1 MDSLTIKNG
10 MLLSPANGF
19 DGEKGDVLLRDGKIA
34 EVGGCIEPQGEVID
48 ATGCYVTPGFIDI
61 HTHCYP
67 AVPLGIDPD
76 VLGIQ
81 RGTTTILDAG
91 SAGADN
97 FMDFYEGTIKHAK
110 TKVFS
115 MLNIAA
121 EGLIRGHEL
130 NDMAKIDVDACKAC
144 VNAHRDVIVGLKA
157 RASASVVG
165 DLGIKPIALA
175 AKTAHELGVPL
186 MVHVGNYPP
195 ALGDVINVLNHGDII
210 THTFHGKPGG
220 VLNADGTPIEQ
231 AVRGRARG
239 VRFDVGHGV
248 ESFAFET
255 YKRALAAGFDCDSI
269 STDLHVENYQGPV
282 FDLATTVTKLIACGE
297 PLADAITK
305 VTSVP
310 ALFFG
315 LDGLGQLAPGMTG
328 DINIFRYDDVDVTLQ
343 DATCATVEVRHHV
356 NVRKTIWSRGSQTH
370 ILEHS
375 DTPWDP
381 KAVSAEELAARIAE
395 AKKEN

>member
-130 NDMAKIDVDACKAC
+130 NDMAKIDVDACKA
-144 VNAHRDVIVGLKA
+144 
-157 RASASVVG
+157 
-165 DLGIKPIALA
+165 
-175 AKTAHELGVPL
+175 
-186 MVHVGNYPP
+186 
-195 ALGDVINVLNHGDII
+195 
-210 THTFHGKPGG
+210 
-220 VLNADGTPIEQ
+220 
-231 AVRGRARG
+231 
-239 VRFDVGHGV
+239 
-248 ESFAFET
+248 
-255 YKRALAAGFDCDSI
+255 
-269 STDLHVENYQGPV
+269 
-282 FDLATTVTKLIACGE
+282 
-297 PLADAITK
+297 
-305 VTSVP
+305 
-310 ALFFG
+310 
-315 LDGLGQLAPGMTG
+315 
-328 DINIFRYDDVDVTLQ
+328 
-343 DATCATVEVRHHV
+343 
-356 NVRKTIWSRGSQTH
+356 
-370 ILEHS
+370 
-375 DTPWDP
+375 
-381 KAVSAEELAARIAE
+381 
-395 AKKEN
+395 

>member
-1 MDSLTIKNG
+1 MDLLTIKNG

-19 DGEKGDVLLRDGKIA
+19 HGEKGDVLLRDGKIV
-34 EVGGCIEPQGEVID
+34 EIGGTIEAQGEVID

-91 SAGADN
+91 SSGADN
-97 FMDFYEGTIKHAK
+97 FEDFFENTIKHAK

-130 NDMAKIDVDACKAC
+130 NDLAKINVEDCKAC
-144 VNAHRDVIVGLKA
+144 VASHRDVIVGLKA
-157 RASASVVG
+157 RASGSVVG
-165 DLGIKPIALA
+165 DLGLKPIAIA
-175 AKTAHELGVPL
+175 AQTAHEIDVPL

-195 ALGDVINVLNHGDII
+195 ALGDVIDVLDHGDII
-210 THTFHGKPGG
+210 THTYHGKPGG
-220 VLNADGTPIEQ
+220 ILGEDGKPIEQ

-248 ESFAFET
+248 ESFSFNT
-255 YKRALAAGFDCDSI
+255 YKRALAVGFDCDSI
-269 STDLHVENYQGPV
+269 STDLHVENYEGPV

-297 PLADAITK
+297 PLEDAISK

-310 ALFFG
+310 ALLFG
-315 LDGLGQLAPGMTG
+315 LDGLGQLAPSMTG

-343 DATCATVEVRHHV
+343 DASCDTVEVCHHV
-356 NVRKTIWSRGSQTH
+356 NVRKTIWSKDGQSH
-370 ILEHS
+370 ILEHP
-375 DTPWDP
+375 DTPWNP
-381 KAVSAEELAARIAE
+381 KAVTAEELAARIAE

>member
-1 MDSLTIKNG
+1 M
-10 MLLSPANGF
+10 
-19 DGEKGDVLLRDGKIA
+19 
-34 EVGGCIEPQGEVID
+34 
-48 ATGCYVTPGFIDI
+48 
-61 HTHCYP
+61 
-67 AVPLGIDPD
+67 
-76 VLGIQ
+76 
-81 RGTTTILDAG
+81 
-91 SAGADN
+91 
-97 FMDFYEGTIKHAK
+97 
-110 TKVFS
+110 
-115 MLNIAA
+115 
-121 EGLIRGHEL
+121 
-130 NDMAKIDVDACKAC
+130 
-144 VNAHRDVIVGLKA
+144 
-157 RASASVVG
+157 
-165 DLGIKPIALA
+165 
-175 AKTAHELGVPL
+175 
-186 MVHVGNYPP
+186 
-195 ALGDVINVLNHGDII
+195 
-210 THTFHGKPGG
+210 
-220 VLNADGTPIEQ
+220 
-231 AVRGRARG
+231 
-239 VRFDVGHGV
+239 GHGV

-328 DINIFRYDDVDVTLQ
+328 DINVFRYDDVDVTLQ

-370 ILEHS
+370 ILEHP

>member
-1 MDSLTIKNG
+1 MKLVTIKNG
-10 MLLSPANGF
+10 MLLSPANGLN
-19 DGEKGDVLLRDGKIA
+19 GEKGDVLIRNGKIDGL
-34 EVGGCIEPQGEVID
+34 GGIIEPQGEVID
-48 ATGCYVTPGFIDI
+48 ASGCYVTPGFIDI

-91 SAGADN
+91 SSGADN
-97 FMDFYEGTIKHAK
+97 FEDFLEGTIKKAE

-115 MLNIAA
+115 LLNIAA
-121 EGLIRGHEL
+121 EGLTRGHEL
-130 NDMAKIDVDACKAC
+130 NDLAKIDIDACKEC

-157 RASASVVG
+157 RASGSVVG
-165 DLGIKPIALA
+165 ELGITPIAIA

-195 ALGDVINVLNHGDII
+195 ALGDVIDVLDHGDVI
-210 THTFHGKPGG
+210 THTYHGKPGG
-220 VLNADGTPIEQ
+220 VLNEYGTPIEQ
-231 AVRGRARG
+231 AVRGRSRG

-248 ESFAFET
+248 ESFAFNT

-269 STDLHVENYQGPV
+269 STDLHVQNYQGPV
-282 FDLATTVTKLIACGE
+282 FDLATTVTKLVACGE
-297 PLADAITK
+297 SLADAISK
-305 VTSVP
+305 VTSAP

-328 DINIFRYDDVDVTLQ
+328 DVNVFRYDDVDVTLQ
-343 DATCATVEVRHHV
+343 DATGDALQVSHHV
-356 NVRKTIWSRGSQTH
+356 NVLKTIWSRGAETH
-370 ILEHS
+370 LLEHA
-375 DTPWDP
+375 DEPWDP
-381 KAVSAEELAARIAE
+381 KTVSAEELAARAAA